1 MNAIQAGANKVSI
14 QLVVQQHQQQQQQQ
28 HQQLKSI
35 TPQVIIINQDFLNKQ
50 KYSSIINLN
59 FK

>member
-1 MNAIQAGANKVSI
+1 MNAIQAGANKVNI
-14 QLVVQQHQQQQQQQ
+14 QLVVQQHQQQQQQ